1 MKLKDFLIG
10 WRTLVQQPAY
20 SLSVVLGLSVGLA
33 ACLLLLG
40 FVRYS
45 LQYDAHVPDAD
56 NVYVVTQ
63 RYHVDPK
70 SPLYDVAPMFLRSVA
85 MKTPGVVDATSFFP
99 SRPQT
104 SPLVVSIDNRKLPLQ
119 GLYVLPGFADMLGVK
134 ALQGNLR
141 LALDQ
146 PDSIV
151 VTEATALRLFGTPN
165 ALGRTL
171 RADGKTV
178 RVGAVVATPPP
189 NTTIPFES
197 LLGVNSALVDQ
208 TVRNEI
214 LTGEQ
219 GWMGKLLI
227 RVKPGASLPAITDA
241 FQQVVDRTPSIR
253 NQPPETLERLGKRKV
268 MDIGVA
274 PLRQAYFDK
283 EVQGSRVFVAGKRGD
298 PVVVAA
304 LAAVAVLILALAAIN
319 YINLATVRVLRRQR
333 EVAMRKVLGAS
344 VGRIVLHFLMESLV
358 VSLVATAIGLLL
370 AWLALPVFAELV
382 NRDLDG
388 LLSPA
393 NIGAAILL
401 GVVLGVVT
409 AIYPVWIA
417 VRVLPTQ
424 VLAGRPGHESV
435 GGMRFR
441 RVLTVV
447 QIATAMAFAAMTTA
461 IAWQTEFAMR
471 TSPGFD
477 PTPFLIVDL
486 PAPVRYSAPARAF
499 LTALAA
505 QPGVEGVAL
514 SEDPIGRLD
523 NAWTRELR
531 REGGVGAGMEMKGVS
546 ANFFELYGIEARG
559 GRLFQAALDK
569 EDDPVP
575 VVLNALATRD
585 LGFASPEAAIG
596 QTVLFTDYDKK
607 IIRKRVI
614 GIAPDLHFHS
624 LREAPRPTAYELWT
638 ASTALSVRTAGSL
651 AQLEHVARELWPK
664 YFPDAIMKTHRAK
677 DILAVNYA
685 DDARLAKLLA
695 IATGITLLIAA
706 FGTYVLSA
714 NTVHRRAR
722 EIVLRKL
729 HGAGRP
735 DIAMLVVRE
744 IGALT
749 LIAAVIALPLAAMGI
764 NRYLSTYVLRAPIG
778 YWTLGL
784 ALTLTVIVALIAV
797 TRHTWIA
804 MRMAPVEA
812 LRT

>member
-45 LQYDAHVPDAD
+45 LQYDAHVPDVD

-70 SPLYDVAPMFLRSVA
+70 WPMYDVAPIFLRAVA
-85 MKTPGVVDATSFFP
+85 MKTPGVVDATSFFH

-104 SPLVVSIDNRKLPLQ
+104 SPLVVGIDNRKLSLQ
-119 GLYVLPGFADMLGVK
+119 GLYVLPGFADMLGLTTV
-134 ALQGNLR
+134 QGNLR

-151 VTEATALRLFGTPN
+151 VTEASALRLFGTTN

-171 RADGKTV
+171 RAEGKTV
-178 RVGAVVATPPP
+178 RVGAVVAAPPA
-189 NTTIPFES
+189 NTTIPFDS
-197 LLGVNSALVDQ
+197 LLGVNSALVDN

-227 RVKPGASLPAITDA
+227 RVKPGASLPAIIDA
-241 FQQVVDRTPSIR
+241 FQQVVDRTPSIQ

-268 MDIGVA
+268 MDIGLS

-298 PVVVAA
+298 PAVVAG

-319 YINLATVRVLRRQR
+319 YVNLATVRVLRRQR

-344 VGRIVLHFLMESLV
+344 VGRIVLHFLMESLA

-370 AWLALPVFAELV
+370 AWLALPVFADLV

-388 LLSPA
+388 MLSPA
-393 NIGAAILL
+393 NIGAAIALGLLL
-401 GVVLGVVT
+401 GAVT
-409 AIYPVWIA
+409 AIYPAWIA

-424 VLAGRPGHESV
+424 VLAGRPGNESV
-435 GGMRFR
+435 AGMRFR
-441 RVLTVV
+441 RALTVV
-447 QIATAMAFAAMTTA
+447 QIATAMGFAALTTA

-471 TSPGFD
+471 ASPGFD
-477 PTPFLIVDL
+477 PAPFLIVDL
-486 PAPVRYSAPARAF
+486 PAPMRYSEPARAF
-499 LTALAA
+499 MTALAA
-505 QPGVEGVAL
+505 QPGVDGVAL

-531 REGGVGAGMEMKGVS
+531 REGGAGAGMEMKGVS
-546 ANFFELYGIEARG
+546 ANFFELYGIRARN

-569 EDDPVP
+569 EDDPLP
-575 VVLNALATRD
+575 VVLNALAARD
-585 LGFASPEAAIG
+585 LGFASPEAAVG

-607 IIRKRVI
+607 IVRKRVA

-651 AQLEHVARELWPK
+651 ERLEQKVGELWPK
-664 YFPDAIMKTHRAK
+664 YFPDAVMKTHRAR
-677 DILAVNYA
+677 DILAANYA

-695 IATGITLLIAA
+695 IATCITLLIAA
-706 FGTYVLSA
+706 FGTYVSSA
-714 NTVHRRAR
+714 NTVQRRAP

-729 HGAGRP
+729 HGAGRS
-735 DIAMLVVRE
+735 DIGVLVVRE
-744 IGALT
+744 IGVLT
-749 LIAAVIALPLAAMGI
+749 LIGAVIGLPLAALAI
-764 NRYLSTYVLRAPIG
+764 DRYLSTYLLHAPIG
-778 YWTLGL
+778 YWTLAL
-784 ALTLTVIVALIAV
+784 ALMLTVIVALIAV
-797 TRHTWIA
+797 SRHTWIA
-804 MRMAPVEA
+804 MRMVPADA

>member
-45 LQYDAHVPDAD
+45 LQYDAHVPDVD

-70 SPLYDVAPMFLRSVA
+70 SPMYDVAPIFLRAVA

-104 SPLVVSIDNRKLPLQ
+104 SPLVVGIDNRKLSLQ
-119 GLYVLPGFADMLGVK
+119 GLYVLPGFADMLGLTTV
-134 ALQGNLR
+134 QGNLR

-151 VTEATALRLFGTPN
+151 VTEASALRLFGTTN

-171 RADGKTV
+171 RAEGKTV
-178 RVGAVVATPPP
+178 RVGAVVAAPPA
-189 NTTIPFES
+189 NTTIPFDS
-197 LLGVNSALVDQ
+197 LLGVNSALVDK

-227 RVKPGASLPAITDA
+227 RVKPGASLPAIIDA
-241 FQQVVDRTPSIR
+241 FQQVVDRTPSIQ

-268 MDIGVA
+268 MDIGLS

-298 PVVVAA
+298 PAVVAG

-319 YINLATVRVLRRQR
+319 YVNLATVRVLRRQR

-344 VGRIVLHFLMESLV
+344 VGRIVLHFLMESLA

-370 AWLALPVFAELV
+370 AWLALPVFADLV

-388 LLSPA
+388 MLSPA
-393 NIGAAILL
+393 NIGAAIALGLLL
-401 GVVLGVVT
+401 GAVT
-409 AIYPVWIA
+409 AIYPAWIA

-424 VLAGRPGHESV
+424 VLAGRPGNESV
-435 GGMRFR
+435 AGMRFR
-441 RVLTVV
+441 RALTVV
-447 QIATAMAFAAMTTA
+447 QIATAMGFAALTTA

-471 TSPGFD
+471 ASPGFD
-477 PTPFLIVDL
+477 PAPFLIVDL
-486 PAPVRYSAPARAF
+486 PAPVRYSEPARAF
-499 LTALAA
+499 MTALAA
-505 QPGVEGVAL
+505 QPGVDGVAL

-531 REGGVGAGMEMKGVS
+531 REGGAGAGMEMKGVS
-546 ANFFELYGIEARG
+546 ANFFELYGIRARN

-575 VVLNALATRD
+575 VVLNALAARD
-585 LGFASPEAAIG
+585 LGFASPEAAVG
-596 QTVLFTDYDKK
+596 QTVLFTDYDKQ
-607 IIRKRVI
+607 IVRKRVA

-624 LREAPRPTAYELWT
+624 LREAPRSTAYELWT

-651 AQLEHVARELWPK
+651 ERLEQKVGELWPK
-664 YFPDAIMKTHRAK
+664 YFPDAVMKTRRAR
-677 DILAVNYA
+677 DILAANYA

-695 IATGITLLIAA
+695 IATCITLLIAA

-714 NTVHRRAR
+714 NTVQRRAP

-729 HGAGRP
+729 HGANRS
-735 DIAMLVVRE
+735 DIGVLVVRE
-744 IGALT
+744 IGVLT
-749 LIAAVIALPLAAMGI
+749 LIGAVIGLPLAALAI
-764 NRYLSTYVLRAPIG
+764 DRYLSTYVLQAPIG
-778 YWTLGL
+778 YWTLAL
-784 ALTLTVIVALIAV
+784 ALMLTVIVALIAV
-797 TRHTWIA
+797 SRHTWIA
-804 MRMAPVEA
+804 MRMVPADA